1 MWVCDASIQYSERQ
15 GMIVV
20 PTEKRLDWQSPPIA
34 LLAILLLNILV
45 FIFYQTGDGARVN
58 QAVDHYVDS
67 KLIDIEW
74 PAYRE
79 FYQDE
84 NDEELPESYKDVDEW
99 VYQQLIFDE
108 KFFTFLEKK
117 RRRYVPVGKIDEWQK
132 NRETLE
138 SLVQSV
144 SSMAYGLKPS
154 DNKIVTYFTHQ
165 FLHGGV
171 MHLVGNMVFL
181 LLFGFAVEAALGSA
195 RFLLYYII
203 GGLGAGGLFALYTS
217 LSGGNL
223 TIPLVGASG
232 SISAVMAMYVSL
244 YRLKR
249 IEFFYWVFVLVG
261 YFRAPAILLLPVYI
275 AYEILQLN
283 LVEGSNVAYMAHVG
297 GFITGA
303 ILVML
308 TQVFVQE
315 GIDEQY
321 LADEVEVDP
330 YLKGLDRVYKDI
342 AAFRFKS
349 AYQHNEALSKQYG
362 NRPEIEEL
370 RLNLLKG
377 LSKSS
382 FKKFLLLRLKR
393 KKNLPKVVE
402 SQLMLWAKLTAEE
415 KQTLTIDQKVNLAV
429 SALNFDQDPI
439 ARSIYKDLVMDESNA
454 ENNAPKLSELACG
467 LGVFYKNLGQ
477 HERSEKYMKHGR
489 QLMEV
494 G

>member
-1 MWVCDASIQYSERQ
+1 
-15 GMIVV
+15 MIVV
-20 PTEKRLDWQSPPIA
+20 PTEKRLDWQSPPVA
-34 LLAILLLNILV
+34 LLVILLLNVLV

-74 PAYRE
+74 PAYRA

-84 NDEELPESYKDVDEW
+84 NDEVLPESYDEVNEW

-108 KFFTFLEKK
+108 KFLNFLEKK
-117 RRRYVPVGKIDEWQK
+117 RRRYIPVGKIEEWQEQ
-132 NRETLE
+132 RATLD
-138 SLVQSV
+138 SMVQSL
-144 SSMAYGLKPS
+144 SSMAYGLKPA
-154 DNKIVTYFTHQ
+154 DNRIVTYLTHQ

-181 LLFGFAVEAALGSA
+181 LLFGFAVEAALGSV
-195 RFLLYYII
+195 RFFLYYIV

-249 IEFFYWVFVLVG
+249 IEFFYWLFVLVG

-303 ILVML
+303 ILIML
-308 TQVFVQE
+308 TQVFIQE

-321 LADEVEVDP
+321 LSDEIEVDP
-330 YLKGLDRVYKDI
+330 YLQGLDKVYKDI
-342 AAFRFKS
+342 AVFRFKS
-349 AYQHNEALSKQYG
+349 AYKQNEALSKQYG

-382 FKKFLLLRLKR
+382 LKKFLLLRLKS

-402 SQLMLWAKLTAEE
+402 SQLSLWQKLNAEE
-415 KQTLTIDQKVNLAV
+415 KQALTVDQKVNLAI
-429 SALNFDQDPI
+429 SALNFEQDTI
-439 ARSIYKDLVMDESNA
+439 ARSIYKDLTMDEGNTVQNA
-454 ENNAPKLSELACG
+454 SKLSELACELG
-467 LGVFYKNLGQ
+467 LFYKDLGQ
-477 HERSEKYMKHGR
+477 YERSEKYMKHGR
-489 QLMEV
+489 QLMEA
-494 G
+494 